1 MVHDLLQ
8 IELKL
13 LKYTPKIVTEKVLFL
28 DVPVNLGVQ
37 IGKGDGNRAR

>member
-13 LKYTPKIVTEKVLFL
+13 IKHTPKIVSKKCDFWTYPF
-28 DVPVNLGVQ
+28 NSRVQ
-37 IGKGDGNRAR
+37 IRKGD